1 MSSRNLQRLIREILL
16 EYSVNPSSTL
26 YHRSPHDFKVG
37 DILTAQMD
45 PKTGEHWLASKEVE
59 RDLEKL
65 RKKSY
70 PDLPSRFNCVYL
82 SFVPRSRFLAKGKLY
97 AVEPIG
103 KMHVVNS
110 QIIDELSQT
119 KYPSYS
125 LMEEYWQ
132 GSEPYRSNLNDLEV
146 LATSARVVE
155 VVDEDNGKR
164 LQPGD
169 KIEFQEGAP
178 IIDAE
183 ISYYWSN
190 PKYEK
195 SAPKP
200 YTYLA
205 DGNRLAAIDDALAI
219 CRNSPGLQILDEPN
233 MNLGEDDR
241 GAKIRVRLGPEFVGK
256 FRTFRV
262 GEPGKK
268 HSYNP
273 LDASVSCADD
283 GPGMRIPS
291 EQVGK
296 LLKAFRKGL
305 IKKV

>member
-1 MSSRNLQRLIREILL
+1 MSARSLQRLIREILL
-16 EYSVNPSSTL
+16 EYSVNPASTL
-26 YHRSPHDFKVG
+26 YHRSSHDFKVG

-45 PKTGEHWLASKEVE
+45 PKTGQHWLASKAVE
-59 RDLEKL
+59 KDLESL
-65 RKKSY
+65 RKREY

-103 KMHVVNS
+103 KTHVVNS
-110 QIIDELSQT
+110 QIIDELSQSS
-119 KYPSYS
+119 YPSYS

-132 GSEPYRSNLNDLEV
+132 GSEPYRSNLADLEV
-146 LATSARVVE
+146 LATSARVIE
-155 VVDEDNGKR
+155 VVEEDNDKR
-164 LQPGD
+164 LRPGD
-169 KIEFQEGAP
+169 TIEFLEGAP
-178 IIDAE
+178 VIDAE
-183 ISYYWSN
+183 INYYWSN
-190 PKYEK
+190 PKYDK

-200 YTYLA
+200 YTYLS
-205 DGNRLAAIDDALAI
+205 DGNRSAAIDVALAV

-233 MNLGEDDR
+233 MELGEDDQ

-262 GEPGKK
+262 GDPKK
-268 HSYNP
+268 KTSYNP
-273 LDASVSCADD
+273 LDASISCAVD
-283 GPGMRIPS
+283 GPGMRIS
-291 EQVGK
+291 GEQVGK

>member
-16 EYSVNPSSTL
+16 EYTVNPASTL
-26 YHRSPHDFKVG
+26 YHRSHKDFKVG

-45 PKTGEHWLASKEVE
+45 PKTGRHWLASKNVE
-59 RDLEKL
+59 LDLESL
-65 RKKSY
+65 RKREY

-103 KMHVVNS
+103 KTHVVNS
-110 QIIDELSQT
+110 QIIDELSRT
-119 KYPSYS
+119 SYPPYS

-132 GSEPYRSNLNDLEV
+132 GSEPYRSNLGDLEV
-146 LATSARVVE
+146 LATSARVIE
-155 VVDEDNGKR
+155 VVEEDNNKR
-164 LQPGD
+164 IQPGET
-169 KIEFQEGAP
+169 IEFLEGAP

-183 ISYYWSN
+183 IVYYWSN
-190 PKYEK
+190 PQYDKF
-195 SAPKP
+195 APKP

-205 DGNRLAAIDDALAI
+205 DGNRQGAIDAALAV
-219 CRNSPGLQILDEPN
+219 CNNSPGIQILDEPN
-233 MNLGEDDR
+233 MNLGKDDR

-262 GEPGKK
+262 GDPGKK
-268 HSYNP
+268 TSYNP
-273 LDASVSCADD
+273 LDASLSCSDD

-291 EQVGK
+291 DQVAK